1 MNAPQNARE
10 WLNGLKGKRILVIG
24 DVMLDAYIWGRVE
37 RISPEAPVPVVE
49 MEREESRLGGAAN
62 VARNLGAL
70 GMVPLLVGVV
80 GGDDQAD
87 TLRQLMQEAG
97 MPTDGI
103 LTDNTRPTCTKTRV
117 LGGSQQILRVDRES
131 THQLS
136 AELEAEL
143 VKRVNQWLTE
153 GVQAVIFEDYDK
165 GLLSPAVIAPIVTR
179 AQETGT
185 PVLVDPKFRNFF
197 AYTGVTVFKPNLKEL
212 ASGLNRQIAR
222 GDMTSVRS
230 AVDQLRARMPHQL
243 SLVTLSEQ
251 GMMLV
256 GESLESGYLHIP
268 AHMRRITDVSGAGDT
283 VISVFAAAMGAGLN
297 PGKSMALANLAGG
310 LVCEVPGV
318 VPVDPE
324 RLAAEAENLN
334 LFGASV

>member
-1 MNAPQNARE
+1 MNAPQTARD

-80 GGDDQAD
+80 GQDDQAD
-87 TLRQLMQEAG
+87 TLRHLMQEAG
-97 MPTDGI
+97 LPTNGI
-103 LTDNTRPTCTKTRV
+103 LTDGSRPTCTKTRV
-117 LGGSQQILRVDRES
+117 LGGTQQILRIDRES
-131 THQLS
+131 TRQLS
-136 AELEAEL
+136 PELEAEL
-143 VKRVNQWLTE
+143 IQRVNQLLAE

-165 GLLSPAVIAPIVTR
+165 GLLSPSVIAPVVEKAR
-179 AQETGT
+179 ETGT

-197 AYTGVTVFKPNLKEL
+197 AYAGVTVFKPNLKEL
-212 ASGLNRQIAR
+212 ASGLNVQIAR
-222 GDMTSVRS
+222 GDMASVRA
-230 AVDQLRARMPHQL
+230 AVDQLRQRMPHQL

-256 GESLESGYLHIP
+256 GEALEGGYLHIP
-268 AHMRRITDVSGAGDT
+268 AHVRRITDVSGAGDT
-283 VISVFAAAMGAGLN
+283 VISVFAAAMGAGLS
-297 PGKSMALANLAGG
+297 PGLSMALANLAGG
-310 LVCEVPGV
+310 LVCEIPGV
-318 VPVDPE
+318 VPIDPD
-324 RLAAEAENLN
+324 RLAAEAENLK
-334 LFGASV
+334 LF